1 MITFKEFNED
11 FSATQIANLKKQ
23 WATVKRVDPRS
34 DTYKRLVK
42 FINDKSYEMLDDLAK
57 AKINFVSYLAKKAL
71 MDKHGVKKDTINK
84 MYGHWSEDGLL
95 NVGEDAPAN
104 AVGDGSN
111 VALPPTHEPGVHKKK
126 KKDNKFTT
134 FLKRFKTTK
143 DINEMSSKELTLQ
156 IANDGELYQ
165 KQIEPIIKNLARK
178 KNKGVFDKN
187 LAVKLFRYAVD
198 NKVKELKGPQSRTIP
213 GSVRNDAATKLLS
226 QFSDE
231 IDEYYK
237 ELQKTGRKK

>member
-1 MITFKEFNED
+1 M
-11 FSATQIANLKKQ
+11 
-23 WATVKRVDPRS
+23 
-34 DTYKRLVK
+34 
-42 FINDKSYEMLDDLAK
+42 
-57 AKINFVSYLAKKAL
+57 
-71 MDKHGVKKDTINK
+71 
-84 MYGHWSEDGLL
+84 
-95 NVGEDAPAN
+95 GEDAPAN

-156 IANDGELYQ
+156 IANDGQLYQ
-165 KQIEPIIKNLARK
+165 KQIEPILKNLARK
-178 KNKGVFDKN
+178 KNRGIFDKN

-198 NKVKELKGPQSRTIP
+198 NKVKELKGPQSRMIP